1 MKNAIS
7 FFILILALSVLSCNS
22 PDTTQAKSTDAAD
35 AISEEPW
42 VPEVPKS
49 SELAEL
55 MRLMFETNKLRKQ
68 ALLNGKSFLPYS
80 DNFRSLHTAKHTDE
94 SKNNA
99 LFHSLAEAHIISDSL
114 LTSLE
119 GFQKQKEVF
128 NGHINNCVACH
139 DNFCGGPINKIKTLL
154 ILD

>member
-1 MKNAIS
+1 MKNAITFLMS
-7 FFILILALSVLSCNS
+7 ILALSVLSCNS
-22 PDTTQAKSTDAAD
+22 PDTAHTKSEDAA
-35 AISEEPW
+35 AVSEEPW

-68 ALLNGKSFLPYS
+68 ALLNGESFLPYS
-80 DNFRSLHTAKHTDE
+80 DNFRRLHTAKHTDE

-114 LTSLE
+114 LTSLK
-119 GFQKQKEVF
+119 GFQKKKEAF